1 MPARFNVR
9 AADPAAVSVLQQE
22 LGLPRFIATTLAARG
37 VTTSQAAREFLSPSL
52 ERDWLDP
59 YIIPGLASVVDA
71 LEEAVRAGKH
81 ILVFGDFDLDGISST
96 AVMTR
101 ALRRFGAAQVTPFI
115 PLRFE
120 EGYALTPPAMERVKG
135 FAPDVIV
142 TVDCGISCKAEVA
155 QLVAEGIE
163 VIVTDHHE
171 PSDLVPEGVPVC
183 DPKIGDCPSSILAGV
198 GVALKVVQA
207 LGARFGTPHA
217 WRDYTDLATLG
228 TVADLMP
235 MLAGNR
241 ALVADGV
248 ARMNEA
254 PRPCIAALLAQAG
267 AADRPVAAHNL
278 SFSIIPRLNAAGRM
292 GDAQLALDL
301 LLTDDFEEASAK
313 AAELEAVNDKRRAI
327 EAELAELA
335 RDRPRRPTTANERSS
350 WRAKGGTRA

>member
-37 VTTSQAAREFLSPSL
+37 VTTPQAAREFLSPSL

-207 LGARFGTPHA
+207 LGARFARRMRGAITPTSPRSA
-217 WRDYTDLATLG
+217 QWRTSC
-228 TVADLMP
+228 
-235 MLAGNR
+235 
-241 ALVADGV
+241 
-248 ARMNEA
+248 
-254 PRPCIAALLAQAG
+254 PC
-267 AADRPVAAHNL
+267 
-278 SFSIIPRLNAAGRM
+278 
-292 GDAQLALDL
+292 
-301 LLTDDFEEASAK
+301 
-313 AAELEAVNDKRRAI
+313 
-327 EAELAELA
+327 
-335 RDRPRRPTTANERSS
+335 
-350 WRAKGGTRA
+350 WRATARSWPTASRA